1 MTAAAVSRNP
11 EPYEVPEGG
20 LASFLTATVGDWSD
34 EALNADNYYDI
45 VKPTADQL
53 AEFGREEDDRIAH
66 VATGETIIPMA
77 VFEEDPELKEALFTR
92 MRDMGIDPERYIVG
106 NELNSINPVT
116 GQPEFFLKKIF
127 KGIKK
132 AVKGVVKVFK
142 KLAPIILSVG
152 LNFMFPGLG
161 TIAAGALGSGIGTL
175 VQGGSL
181 KDALK
186 AAALGGAVGGLTSG
200 VGSVMQGG
208 EFLAG
213 VKSGLPTGFGGGI
226 NPTLPG
232 PDISKISEAATP
244 DFIASEVAD
253 PTALTAAEAVQQ
265 GAAGTTQP
273 DILNQLQSGQF
284 TTDASGAIV
293 RKAAAT
299 TQPDILNQLQSG
311 QFTTDASG
319 AIVRKA
325 AQPTVLEQLQSGQF
339 TTDASGA
346 IVPKSSVAAQPS
358 VLEQLQAGQFT
369 TDASGAIVP
378 KSSVAAQPTVLEQ
391 LQSGQF
397 TTDAS
402 GNIVSKESLM
412 QGTGSSDPGGIPDLQ
427 GTGSSDLGGINFTDA
442 ASSAAQQTAD
452 RTFMQKVSDYMFR
465 GGQTPAEV
473 QAAISSAKA
482 DAIKN
487 TLTELQAAGISRAA
501 AETAAIKAGELAA
514 AKAGPGLMARFG
526 PSALALTGIG
536 AAAGFFDQPEMEPLP
551 DAFGGMTGQK
561 LIDMYPSQ
569 YTLSTP
575 GAYIAPSM
583 AAADGGGIDTSK
595 FPRRNG
601 KISGPGTETSDDIPA
616 MLSDGEFVMT
626 AKAVRG
632 AGNGSREA
640 GMRNMY
646 NMMSRF
652 EGNA

>member
-1 MTAAAVSRNP
+1 MTAAAPRSP

-45 VKPTADQL
+45 VKPTAEQL
-53 AEFGREEDDRIAH
+53 AQFGREEDDRIAH

-77 VFEEDPELKEALFTR
+77 VFEEDPALKEALFTR
-92 MRDMGIDPERYIVG
+92 MREMGIDPERYIVG

-127 KGIKK
+127 KGVKK

-142 KLAPIILSVG
+142 KVAPIILSTVG
-152 LNFMFPGLG
+152 FVIAGPLG
-161 TIAAGALGSGIGTL
+161 ASLGSGIGTL
-175 VQGGSL
+175 IQGGNL
-181 KDALK
+181 KDAFKSALIAGATAGITQGAIDGFG
-186 AAALGGAVGGLTSG
+186 AAGQTTGGFGAKLS
-200 VGSVMQGG
+200 
-208 EFLAG
+208 
-213 VKSGLPTGFGGGI
+213 SGLQGFGESISSGLSGGYVDQFTQGVANI
-226 NPTLPG
+226 TG
-232 PDISKISEAATP
+232 QSAAQAATNQP
-244 DFIASEVAD
+244 
-253 PTALTAAEAVQQ
+253 ALTASEAVQQ
-265 GAAGTTQP
+265 GATG
-273 DILNQLQSGQF
+273 
-284 TTDASGAIV
+284 
-293 RKAAAT
+293 T

-325 AQPTVLEQLQSGQF
+325 AQPS
-339 TTDASGA
+339 
-346 IVPKSSVAAQPS
+346 I
-358 VLEQLQAGQFT
+358 LEQLQAGQFT

-412 QGTGSSDPGGIPDLQ
+412 QGTGSFDPGGITDLQ
-427 GTGSSDLGGINFTDA
+427 GTGSSDPGGINFGEV
-442 ASSAAQQTAD
+442 ASSGIQQNAD
-452 RTFMQKVSDYMFR
+452 RTFMEKVTDYMFR
-465 GGQTPAEV
+465 AGQTPAEV
-473 QAAISSAKA
+473 DAAISAARSDTLAKMLKEYNITNITQAGEAGTVIAKA
-482 DAIKN
+482 VEA
-487 TLTELQAAGISRAA
+487 
-501 AETAAIKAGELAA
+501 AA

-569 YTLSTP
+569 YTLSAP
-575 GAYIAPSM
+575 GAYVAPSM

-601 KISGPGTETSDDIPA
+601 RISGPGTETSDDIPA

-626 AKAVRG
+626 ARAVRG

>member
-1 MTAAAVSRNP
+1 MTAAASRSP

-66 VATGETIIPMA
+66 VATGETIVPMA
-77 VFEEDPELKEALFTR
+77 VFEEDPALKEALFTR
-92 MRDMGIDPERYIVG
+92 MREMGIDPERYIVG

-142 KLAPIILSVG
+142 KLAPVILSVG

-186 AAALGGAVGGLTSG
+186 AAALGGAVGGLASG

-208 EFLAG
+208 KFLEG
-213 VKSGLPTGFGGGI
+213 VRSGLPTGFGGGPL
-226 NPTLPG
+226 PT
-232 PDISKISEAATP
+232 PDVSKIVEGTGVDVVDGA
-244 DFIASEVAD
+244 IAPKVAD
-253 PTALTAAEAVQQ
+253 PTALTAADAVQQ
-265 GAAGTTQP
+265 GVAPAGGIPTNIDMTPPISGGPTNLNMTGPTNLNMTPVPGAAKAQLAQQAKTAAGGIPTNLDMTP
-273 DILNQLQSGQF
+273 VPGAAKAQLAQGPTAAQLDPF
-284 TTDASGAIV
+284 VPASD
-293 RKAAAT
+293 AAT
-299 TQPDILNQLQSG
+299 TTVSDIPDL
-311 QFTTDASG
+311 
-319 AIVRKA
+319 
-325 AQPTVLEQLQSGQF
+325 
-339 TTDASGA
+339 
-346 IVPKSSVAAQPS
+346 
-358 VLEQLQAGQFT
+358 
-369 TDASGAIVP
+369 
-378 KSSVAAQPTVLEQ
+378 
-391 LQSGQF
+391 
-397 TTDAS
+397 
-402 GNIVSKESLM
+402 
-412 QGTGSSDPGGIPDLQ
+412 QGTGSSDPGGI
-427 GTGSSDLGGINFTDA
+427 NFDA
-442 ASSAAQQTAD
+442 ASGAAKQTAD
-452 RTFMQKVSDYMFR
+452 KTFFQRFSDFMTGADPSQQKILELAN
-465 GGQTPAEV
+465 QK
-473 QAAISSAKA
+473 I
-482 DAIKN
+482 
-487 TLTELQAAGISRAA
+487 ELQKNILGIKDATP
-501 AETAAIKAGELAA
+501 EMINKAIEEATKELS
-514 AKAGPGLMARFG
+514 PGLLRTYG

-569 YTLSTP
+569 YTLSAP
-575 GAYIAPSM
+575 GAYVAPSM

-601 KISGPGTETSDDIPA
+601 RISGPGTETSDDIPA

-640 GMRNMY
+640 GMRKMY

>member
-1 MTAAAVSRNP
+1 MTAAAPRSP

-45 VKPTADQL
+45 VKPTAEQL
-53 AEFGREEDDRIAH
+53 AQFGREEDDRIAH

-77 VFEEDPELKEALFTR
+77 VFEEDPALKEALFTR
-92 MRDMGIDPERYIVG
+92 MREMGIDPERYIVG

-127 KGIKK
+127 KGVKK

-142 KLAPIILSVG
+142 KVAPIILSTVG
-152 LNFMFPGLG
+152 FVIAGPLG
-161 TIAAGALGSGIGTL
+161 ASLGSGIGTL
-175 VQGGSL
+175 IQGGNL
-181 KDALK
+181 KDAFKSALIAGATAGITQGAIDGFG
-186 AAALGGAVGGLTSG
+186 AAGQTTGGFGAKLS
-200 VGSVMQGG
+200 
-208 EFLAG
+208 
-213 VKSGLPTGFGGGI
+213 SGLQGFGESISSGLSGGYVDQFTQGVANI
-226 NPTLPG
+226 TG
-232 PDISKISEAATP
+232 QSAAQAATNQP
-244 DFIASEVAD
+244 
-253 PTALTAAEAVQQ
+253 ALTASEAVQQ
-265 GAAGTTQP
+265 GATG
-273 DILNQLQSGQF
+273 
-284 TTDASGAIV
+284 
-293 RKAAAT
+293 T

-325 AQPTVLEQLQSGQF
+325 AQPSILEQLQAGQF

-346 IVPKSSVAAQPS
+346 IVPKSSVAAQPT

-412 QGTGSSDPGGIPDLQ
+412 QGTGSFDPGGITDLQ
-427 GTGSSDLGGINFTDA
+427 GTGSSDPGGINFGEV
-442 ASSAAQQTAD
+442 ASSGIQQNAD
-452 RTFMQKVSDYMFR
+452 RTFMEKVTDYMFR
-465 GGQTPAEV
+465 AGQTPAEV
-473 QAAISSAKA
+473 DAAISAARSDTLAKMLKEYNITNITQAGEAGTVIAKA
-482 DAIKN
+482 VEA
-487 TLTELQAAGISRAA
+487 
-501 AETAAIKAGELAA
+501 AA

-551 DAFGGMTGQK
+551 DAFVGMTGQK

-569 YTLSTP
+569 YTLSAP
-575 GAYIAPSM
+575 GAYVAPSM

-601 KISGPGTETSDDIPA
+601 RISGPGTETSDDIPA

-626 AKAVRG
+626 ARAVRG